1 MRGEGGENTV
11 PTSWCAVCL
20 ALVDGGVIG
29 LGFSL
34 DPTFLPPGPFA
45 LFSSKQHRAQDLSQI
60 RNLKWDPKRVGRA
73 GDLTQ
78 SQRGAEREPGAQAIK
93 GLSLGLLGWLE

>member
-1 MRGEGGENTV
+1 M
-11 PTSWCAVCL
+11 
-20 ALVDGGVIG
+20 IG

-60 RNLKWDPKRVGRA
+60 RNLKWDPNRVGIA
-73 GDLTQ
+73 GDLAQ
-78 SQRGAEREPGAQAIK
+78 SQRRAGREPGAQGHQGTEPGPAR
-93 GLSLGLLGWLE
+93 